1 MAFGQVDLQSN
12 QWLSGHTGDRPVI
25 DAIIAGFV
33 TAPRCYQVFIMK
45 KGLLYL
51 DLGPEKKAGGQ
62 LSPGAAVAAGV
73 LGGAVGGL
81 IAGMV
86 AQSMAGP
93 EERGP
98 RYDMQDDDTLLEMAR
113 GSKHSFVSLYN
124 EIDSV
129 SIDAPGF
136 LSELFGNGKTAA
148 WIKVRDRANGR
159 VCMEIRGVSA
169 VAAAAESLPRRLG
182 DRVKVNVELDR
193 RTLRYR
199 SRR

>member
-136 LSELFGNGKTAA
+136 LSELFGNG
-148 WIKVRDRANGR
+148 RLDHGPRPR
-159 VCMEIRGVSA
+159 ERPGVHGNS
-169 VAAAAESLPRRLG
+169 RRLG
-182 DRVKVNVELDR
+182 GGGR
-193 RTLRYR
+193 RRIAAAPARRPREGERRAR
-199 SRR
+199 SPHAALSQPALTR